1 MRAQPRWSHSPRAAA
16 WLGAGALLA
25 LVLAAPAAA
34 QEKLTGI
41 SHRHGSL
48 EFYAQALDR
57 AVPGVRVDM
66 SLMPVDKA
74 FELQTINLSSG
85 SDAYDII
92 WVNDAQLK
100 KYAKSG
106 WLEPLDAH
114 WARFKAE
121 LNLGDYPESVL
132 DSFRYEGKL
141 YAVPAQVNG
150 MFFFYRADLF
160 KEKGLQPPTTFEAW
174 TEAAR
179 VLNTPQRA
187 GTIMSLKRVDAAL
200 NETHYYF
207 TALGDGWFDARWKPV
222 FNSPR
227 GVAAI
232 ERMKAL
238 AKFAPPGFTSHA
250 NDEAMV
256 TLQQDLAA
264 MGLQWFTRAA
274 AMDDPAKSKVAGK
287 MAWAAPPVG
296 GQRIV
301 VDGYAISRFSR
312 KNKETTFR
320 VLATA
325 TSEANQRA
333 IAKDAVPSRASVL
346 NDAELQARF
355 RHYPAA
361 LAALRVGKPYPP
373 LPEFPEVG
381 DIVTRYVH
389 RAVTGEM
396 PVKAALDAAAAE
408 TEELLKK
415 RGYYQ

>member
-1 MRAQPRWSHSPRAAA
+1 MRRRFPALRRAAA
-16 WLGAGALLA
+16 HLVVLTLVGLGL
-25 LVLAAPAAA
+25 PAVARA
-34 QEKLTGI
+34 DEKLTGI

-48 EFYAQALDR
+48 EFYAAAMDK

-92 WVNDAQLK
+92 WVNDSQLK

-106 WLEPLDAH
+106 WLEPLDAY
-114 WARFKAE
+114 WAKLKTE
-121 LNLGDYPESVL
+121 LNLGDYPDSVL

-160 KEKGLQPPTTFEAW
+160 KEKGLQPPKTFEEW
-174 TEAAR
+174 LGLAR
-179 VLNTPQRA
+179 ELNSPRRA

-207 TALGDGWFDARWKPV
+207 NALGDGWFDARWKPV

-232 ERMKAL
+232 EQMKAL

-250 NDEAMV
+250 NDESMV

-264 MGLQWFTRAA
+264 MGLQWYTRAA
-274 AMDDPAKSKVAGK
+274 AMDDPTKSRVAGK
-287 MAWAAPPVG
+287 MEWAAPPVG

-301 VDGYAISRFSR
+301 VDGYAISKFS
-312 KNKETTFR
+312 KKSKETTFR

-325 TSEANQRA
+325 TGEANQRA
-333 IAKDAVPSRASVL
+333 IAKEAVPSRATVL
-346 NDAELQARF
+346 NDTELQKRF

-361 LAALRVGKPYPP
+361 LAALKVGKPYPA
-373 LPEFPEVG
+373 LPEFQEVG
-381 DIVTRYVH
+381 DIVTRYIQ

-396 PVKAALDAAAAE
+396 PVKAALDAAAGE
-408 TEELLKK
+408 TEELLKR

>member
-1 MRAQPRWSHSPRAAA
+1 MRRP
-16 WLGAGALLA
+16 LGSLPPVLV
-25 LVLAAPAAA
+25 VLAALGLGLLPAAA

-48 EFYAQALDR
+48 EFYAQAMDK

-92 WVNDAQLK
+92 WVNDSQLK
-100 KYAKSG
+100 RYAKSG
-106 WLEPLDAH
+106 WLEPLDAY
-114 WARFKAE
+114 WTKLKSE

-160 KEKGLQPPTTFEAW
+160 QEKGLNPPKTFEDW
-174 TEAAR
+174 LSLAAQ
-179 VLNTPQRA
+179 LNTPRRA

-200 NETHYYF
+200 NETHYYLNAF
-207 TALGDGWFDARWKPV
+207 ADGWFDAKWKPV
-222 FNSPR
+222 FNGPK

-238 AKFAPPGFTSHA
+238 AKFAPPGFTAHA

-274 AMDDPAKSKVAGK
+274 AMDDAAKSKVVGK
-287 MAWAAPPVG
+287 VEWAAPPAG

-301 VDGYAISRFSR
+301 VDGYAISKFSR

-325 TSEANQRA
+325 TGEANQRA
-333 IAKDAVPSRASVL
+333 IAKEAIPSRTSVL
-346 NDAELQARF
+346 NDADLQKRF

-361 LAALRVGKPYPP
+361 LAALKVGKPYPP
-373 LPEFPEVG
+373 LPEFQEVG
-381 DIVTRYVH
+381 DIVTRYVQ

-408 TEELLKK
+408 TEELLRK
-415 RGYYQ
+415 RGYYP